1 MGQIAVQLNRL
12 PEFALIHYMGGV
24 MVMTEDSDKLYDRLL
39 GVLKE
44 NRPNMNMEL
53 IRKSYLAAK
62 NLHAGHICKCGESKI
77 CHSVNVAIIL
87 AELGMD
93 EATICAGILH
103 NLKEEESIPPESV
116 AKEFGADVA
125 FLIDGVSRLTQISDS
140 MDKIELQAESL
151 RKMFLAMAKDIR
163 VIVIKLADR
172 LQDMR
177 TLKGLPIGQQ
187 VDKAKETMDI
197 YAPIAGRLGIS
208 KIKIE
213 LEDLSF
219 KYSEPLAYYELAE
232 KISQTKKNR
241 QNFVDSIV
249 DKVSGMIKEAGIEA
263 KIYGRAKHFFSIYR
277 KMVKGDK
284 DIEQIYDLFAVRIIV
299 KNIKECYAALGV
311 LHEHYTPI
319 PGRFKDYIAVPKV
332 NGYRSLHTTL
342 IGDGQP
348 FEVQIRTEEMHQ
360 EAEYG
365 IAAHWKYKE
374 GKNGAGELSEKA
386 AQSAER
392 SEEQKLSWLRQ
403 ILELQ
408 NEMSDNREF
417 MSQLKSDLSLFTE
430 SIYCFTPTGDVKN
443 LVTGSTPVDFA
454 YSIHSGV
461 GNRMVGAKVNGK
473 MVPIDYEIQNGDRVE
488 IITSPNAK
496 GPSRDW
502 LKIVKTAQ
510 ARSKINQFFK
520 QELKEDNIKKGRELL
535 EKYCKIKG
543 YVYGEITR
551 PEYREMILDK
561 FSYKDWDAILSAVG
575 HGGLKE
581 GQVLNKAIEE
591 YEKRHKK
598 EVSDE
603 EVLEAITENSRP
615 KGHEVKNK
623 GGIMVKGIDDV
634 AVRFSKCC
642 NPVPGDEIVGFI
654 TRGRGVSIHR
664 KDCVNMKDLSENDKA
679 RVIEAEWQEDS
690 VNANN
695 ESYQAKINIYA
706 NNRTGI
712 LADISR
718 ILTESDV
725 SVSSMSSRVSK
736 QGLATVG
743 ITFEIHGKDELR
755 RLMEKFSSVESVIGI
770 DRVTG

>member
-1 MGQIAVQLNRL
+1 MNENTDLL
-12 PEFALIHYMGGV
+12 LEKLI
-24 MVMTEDSDKLYDRLL
+24 RLL
-39 GVLKE
+39 KD
-44 NRPNMNMEL
+44 NRSEVDCEL
-53 IRKSYLAAK
+53 ITKAYHMAK
-62 NLHAGHICKCGESKI
+62 DMHMGHMCKCGESKI
-77 CHSVNVAIIL
+77 SHSMNVAVIL
-87 AELGMD
+87 SELGMD
-93 EATICAGILH
+93 EAAICAGILH
-103 NLKEEESIPPESV
+103 NLHEEESIHSESV
-116 AKEFGADVA
+116 AKEFGADIA

-140 MDKIELQAESL
+140 MDKVEFQAESL

-177 TLKGLPIGQQ
+177 TLKGLPIEQQ

-208 KIKIE
+208 KVKIE
-213 LEDLSF
+213 LEDLSLKF
-219 KYSEPLAYYELAE
+219 SEPLSYYEIAQ
-232 KISQTKKNR
+232 KVSQTKNTR
-241 QNFVDSIV
+241 QSFVNSIV
-249 DKVSGMIKEAGIEA
+249 NTVSSIIKGAEIDAKV
-263 KIYGRAKHFFSIYR
+263 YGRAKHFFSIYR
-277 KMVKGDK
+277 KMVNGNK

-299 KNIKECYAALGV
+299 KDIKECYAALGV

-319 PGRFKDYIAVPKV
+319 PGRFKDYISVPKV

-342 IGDGQP
+342 IGEGQP

-386 AQSAER
+386 ANSEAR
-392 SEEQKLSWLRQ
+392 TEEQKLSWLRQ

-408 NEMSDNREF
+408 NEMSDNKEY
-417 MSQLKSDLSLFTE
+417 MNLLKNDLSLFTE

-443 LVTGSTPVDFA
+443 LTNGATPVDFA

-461 GNRMVGAKVNGK
+461 GNRMIGAKVNGK
-473 MVPIDYEIQNGDRVE
+473 MVPIDYKIQNGDRIE

-502 LKIVKTAQ
+502 LKIVKTGQ

-520 QELKEDNIKKGRELL
+520 NELKEENIKKGRDML
-535 EKYCKIKG
+535 EKYCKAKG
-543 YVYGEITR
+543 YVYSELTK
-551 PEYREMILDK
+551 PEYKELILDK
-561 FSYKDWDAILSAVG
+561 FSFKDWDSILSAVG

-581 GQVLNKAIEE
+581 GQVLNRAIEE
-591 YEKRHKK
+591 YDKKHKK
-598 EVSDE
+598 EVTDE
-603 EVLEAITENSRP
+603 EIIESITESNKSKQRNKP
-615 KGHEVKNK
+615 KGGVLIE
-623 GGIMVKGIDDV
+623 GIDDV
-634 AVRFSKCC
+634 AVRFSRCC
-642 NPVPGDEIVGFI
+642 NPVPGDDIVGFI

-664 KDCVNMKDLSENDKA
+664 KDCVNMKDIPESDFG
-679 RVIEAEWQEDS
+679 RVIEVNWHEDLS
-690 VNANN
+690 SMH
-695 ESYQAKINIYA
+695 ESYAAKLNIYA

-712 LADISR
+712 LADLSR

-725 SVSSMSSRVSK
+725 EVHSMNSRVSK
-736 QGLATVG
+736 QGLATVSL
-743 ITFEIHGKDELR
+743 TVEIHGKEELR
-755 RLMEKFSSVESVIGI
+755 RLMDKLGKIESVIGI

>member
-1 MGQIAVQLNRL
+1 MAENEEELF
-12 PEFALIHYMGGV
+12 E
-24 MVMTEDSDKLYDRLL
+24 KLLEI
-39 GVLKE
+39 LKE
-44 NRPNMNMEL
+44 NRPGMDFSL
-53 IRKSYLAAK
+53 IKKSYITAR
-62 NLHAGHICKCGESKI
+62 NLHTGRLCKCGESKI
-77 CHSVNVAIIL
+77 CHSMNVALIL

-103 NLKEEESIPPESV
+103 NLREEDSIPPESI

-125 FLIDGVSRLTQISDS
+125 FLIDGVSRLSQISDS
-140 MDKIELQAESL
+140 MDKIEVQAESL

-163 VIVIKLADR
+163 VIMIKLADR

-177 TLKGLPIGQQ
+177 TLKGLPIEQQ
-187 VDKAKETMDI
+187 VEKAKETLDI
-197 YAPIAGRLGIS
+197 YAPIASRLGIS
-208 KIKIE
+208 KVKIE

-219 KYSEPLAYYELAE
+219 KYSDPLAYYELAE
-232 KISQTKKNR
+232 KIAQTKYTR
-241 QNFVDSIV
+241 QNFVNSIV

-263 KIYGRAKHFFSIYR
+263 KVYGRAKHFFSIYR
-277 KMVKGDK
+277 KMVKGHK

-348 FEVQIRTEEMHQ
+348 FEVQIRTEEMHR

-374 GKNGAGELSEKA
+374 GKNGAEELSEKA
-386 AQSAER
+386 AHSEAR

-408 NEMSDNREF
+408 NEMSDNKEY
-417 MSQLKSDLSLFTE
+417 MNLLKSDLSLFTE
-430 SIYCFTPTGDVKN
+430 SIYCFTPSGDVKN
-443 LVTGSTPVDFA
+443 LAIGSTPVDFA

-461 GNRMVGAKVNGK
+461 GNKMVGAKVNGK
-473 MVPIDYEIQNGDRVE
+473 MVPIDYKIQNGDRIE

-502 LKIVKTAQ
+502 LKIVQTAQ
-510 ARSKINQFFK
+510 ARNKINQFFK
-520 QELKEDNIKKGRELL
+520 NELKEDNIKKGRDML
-535 EKYCKIKG
+535 EKYCKARG
-543 YVYGEITR
+543 YVYSEITKQ
-551 PEYREMILDK
+551 EYRELILEK
-561 FSYKDWDAILSAVG
+561 FGFKDWDSILSAVG

-581 GQVLNKAIEE
+581 GQVLNKAIDE
-591 YEKRHKK
+591 YDKRHKK
-598 EVSDE
+598 EISDE
-603 EVLEAITENSRP
+603 EILEAVADSSKAKN
-615 KGHEVKNK
+615 HNVKQK
-623 GGIMVKGIDDV
+623 GGILVKGIDDV

-664 KDCVNMKDLSENDKA
+664 KDCINMRDLSEADKA
-679 RVIEAEWQEDS
+679 RVIEAEWQENSDNS
-690 VNANN
+690 N
-695 ESYQAKINIYA
+695 ESYLAKINIYM

-718 ILTESDV
+718 ILTESEVDV
-725 SVSSMSSRVSK
+725 QSMSSRVSK
-736 QGLATVG
+736 QGLAT
-743 ITFEIHGKDELR
+743 ISIAFEIHGKEELR
-755 RLMEKFSSVESVIGI
+755 KLMERLGGIESVIGI

>member
-1 MGQIAVQLNRL
+1 MDGN
-12 PEFALIHYMGGV
+12 
-24 MVMTEDSDKLYDRLL
+24 SDKLFDSLL
-39 GVLKE
+39 KMLDE
-44 NRPNMNMEL
+44 NRPDRSLEL
-53 IRKSYLAAK
+53 IKKSYLVAK
-62 NLHAGHICKCGESKI
+62 NLHADHTCKCGETKI

-93 EATICAGILH
+93 EAAICAGILH

-140 MDKIELQAESL
+140 VDKIEMQAESL
-151 RKMFLAMAKDIR
+151 RKMFIAMAKDIR

-177 TLKGLPIGQQ
+177 TLRGLPIGEQI
-187 VDKAKETMDI
+187 DKAKETLDI

-208 KIKIE
+208 KVKIE

-219 KYSEPLAYYELAE
+219 KYSEPLAYYELAQ
-232 KISQTKKNR
+232 KISQTKNTR
-241 QNFVDSIV
+241 QTFVNSIV
-249 DKVSGMIKEAGIEA
+249 DTVSGMIEDAGIEA

-277 KMVKGDK
+277 KMVKGNK

-299 KNIKECYAALGV
+299 KSIKECYAALGV

-374 GKNGAGELSEKA
+374 GKNGADELSGKT
-386 AQSAER
+386 AQSSER

-408 NEMSDNREF
+408 NEMSDNKEF

-443 LVTGSTPVDFA
+443 LATGSTPVDFA

-461 GNRMVGAKVNGK
+461 GNKMVGAKVNGK
-473 MVPIDYEIQNGDRVE
+473 MVPIDYEIQNGDRIE

-520 QELKEDNIKKGRELL
+520 QELKEDNIKKGREML
-535 EKYCKIKG
+535 EKYCRIKG
-543 YVYGEITR
+543 YVYGEVTR

-561 FSYKDWDAILSAVG
+561 FSYKDWDAILSSVG
-575 HGGLKE
+575 HGGLRE
-581 GQVLNKAIEE
+581 GQVLNKAFEE
-591 YEKRHKK
+591 YDKKHKK

-603 EVLEAITENSRP
+603 EIIEAISESG
-615 KGHEVKNK
+615 KSKEHDVKQK
-623 GGIMVKGIDDV
+623 GGILVKGIDDV

-642 NPVPGDEIVGFI
+642 NPVPGDDILGFI

-664 KDCVNMKDLSENDKA
+664 RDCINMKDLSESDRA
-679 RVIEAEWQEDS
+679 RVIEAEWQES
-690 VNANN
+690 SGSISH
-695 ESYQAKINIYA
+695 ESYLAKINIYA

-718 ILTESDV
+718 ILTESEI
-725 SVSSMSSRVSK
+725 SVQSMSSRVSK

-743 ITFEIHGKDELR
+743 IAFEIHGKEELR
-755 RLMEKFSSVESVIGI
+755 KLMEKFSSVESVIGI

>member
-1 MGQIAVQLNRL
+1 
-12 PEFALIHYMGGV
+12 
-24 MVMTEDSDKLYDRLL
+24 MTENTDMLL
-39 GVLKE
+39 E
-44 NRPNMNMEL
+44 RL
-53 IRKSYLAAK
+53 IRILKDNRQDMDYDLIKKSYNTAK
-62 NLHAGHICKCGESKI
+62 NLHMGHVCRCGESKI
-77 CHSVNVAIIL
+77 SHSMNVAIIL

-93 EATICAGILH
+93 EAAICAGILH
-103 NLKEEESIPPESV
+103 NLHEEESIASESI
-116 AKEFGADVA
+116 AKEFGADIA

-140 MDKIELQAESL
+140 MDKVELQAENL

-177 TLKGLPIGQQ
+177 TLKGLPIEQQ

-208 KIKIE
+208 KVKIE
-213 LEDLSF
+213 LEDLSL
-219 KYSEPLAYYELAE
+219 KYSEPLAYYELAQ
-232 KISQTKKNR
+232 KVAQTKNTR
-241 QNFVDSIV
+241 QSFVNSIV
-249 DKVSGMIKEAGIEA
+249 NKVSSMIKSAGIEA
-263 KIYGRAKHFFSIYR
+263 KVYGRAKHFFSIYR
-277 KMVKGDK
+277 KMINGNK

-299 KNIKECYAALGV
+299 KDIKECYAALGV
-311 LHEHYTPI
+311 LHERYTPI

-342 IGDGQP
+342 IGEGQP

-374 GKNGAGELSEKA
+374 GKNGADEFSEKA
-386 AQSAER
+386 ANSEAR

-408 NEMSDNREF
+408 NEMSDNKEY
-417 MSQLKSDLSLFTE
+417 MSLLKNDLSLFTD
-430 SIYCFTPTGDVKN
+430 SIYCFTPSGDVKN
-443 LVTGSTPVDFA
+443 LTNGATPVDFA

-461 GNRMVGAKVNGK
+461 GNKMIGAKVNGR
-473 MVPIDYEIQNGDRVE
+473 MVPIDYIIQNGDRIE

-502 LKIVKTAQ
+502 LKIVKTGQ

-520 QELKEDNIKKGRELL
+520 QELKEENIKKGRDML
-535 EKYCKIKG
+535 ERYCRTKG
-543 YVYGEITR
+543 YVYSELTK
-551 PEYREMILDK
+551 PEYRELILDK
-561 FSYKDWDAILSAVG
+561 FSFKDWDSILSAVG

-581 GQVLNKAIEE
+581 GQVLNRAIEE
-591 YEKRHKK
+591 YDKRHKK
-598 EVSDE
+598 EITDE
-603 EVLEAITENSRP
+603 EIIESVTENGRA
-615 KGHEVKNK
+615 KEHNVKQK
-623 GGIMVKGIDDV
+623 SGILVKGIDDV

-642 NPVPGDEIVGFI
+642 NPVPGDDIVGFI

-664 KDCVNMKDLSENDKA
+664 RDCVNMKDLPESDTA
-679 RVIEAEWQEDS
+679 RVIEAEWQEDL
-690 VNANN
+690 NN
-695 ESYQAKINIYA
+695 THESYLAKINIYA

-712 LADISR
+712 LADLSR

-725 SVSSMSSRVSK
+725 DVHSMSSRVSR
-736 QGLATVG
+736 QGLATVSM
-743 ITFEIHGKDELR
+743 TFEINCKEELR
-755 RLMEKFSSVESVIGI
+755 RLMERFGAVESVIGI